1 MGIVLYLLAVLIEI
15 VSAIFRYLVGS
26 WLGGPLLGYLLAGLP
41 FAWSLLTL
49 LGVPSDYLTSL
60 EMGARRPSHS
70 GGSARGRWERARP
83 PASTPDELLGA
94 CSRWQQL
101 PPVTRAG
108 SKEPASVPAQQRPER
123 PVPMAQALTK
133 QLEHSRL

>member
-60 EMGARRPSHS
+60 EMGARRPSQ
-70 GGSARGRWERARP
+70 RERDMVEP
-83 PASTPDELLGA
+83 ELTALY
-94 CSRWQQL
+94 S
-101 PPVTRAG
+101 
-108 SKEPASVPAQQRPER
+108 QRDTIKKPHTWRVIDIPE
-123 PVPMAQALTK
+123 TK
-133 QLEHSRL
+133 AWVLCTTL

>member
-60 EMGARRPSHS
+60 EMGARRPSQRERDMVEPELTAYMHS
-70 GGSARGRWERARP
+70 GIPSRSRIHG
-83 PASTPDELLGA
+83 AS
-94 CSRWQQL
+94 
-101 PPVTRAG
+101 
-108 SKEPASVPAQQRPER
+108 
-123 PVPMAQALTK
+123 LTY
-133 QLEHSRL
+133 LR